1 MGGMI
6 QATAEN
12 EQVLPSNT
20 AAIKFD
26 AIDLRTQSANCFNG
40 WLNYNQG
47 TANFNIVAGG
57 IYRITFN
64 GNVTSAEIGNFGLAL
79 FADGVQLNGTEMNG
93 TISTA
98 GLYGNVSLNKVIRVC
113 GRGALTLTVNSVPT
127 TTYNGT
133 TTDTQVPTI
142 KNANI
147 NIERLA

>member
-1 MGGMI
+1 MI
-6 QATAEN
+6 QSVQ
-12 EQVLPSNT
+12 EQELVLTTNT
-20 AAIKFD
+20 SPVTFAD
-26 AIDLRTQSANCFNG
+26 TDLRTNSANCFNG

-79 FADGVQLNGTEMNG
+79 FADGVQLNGTEMDG

-98 GLYGNVSLNKVIRVC
+98 GLYRNVSLNKVIRVC
-113 GRGALTLTVNSVPT
+113 GRGALALTVNSVPT

>member
-1 MGGMI
+1 
-6 QATAEN
+6 
-12 EQVLPSNT
+12 
-20 AAIKFD
+20 
-26 AIDLRTQSANCFNG
+26 
-40 WLNYNQG
+40 
-47 TANFNIVAGG
+47 
-57 IYRITFN
+57 
-64 GNVTSAEIGNFGLAL
+64 
-79 FADGVQLNGTEMNG
+79 MNG

-98 GLYGNVSLNKVIRVC
+98 GLYRNVSLNKVIRVC